1 MKVKLKE
8 ISVAELAAGYK
19 DDANGGVVGYA
30 GKLDIRPPYQREFVY
45 KDAQRDAVIDTV
57 KKGFPLNVMYWA
69 VREDG
74 NFEIIDGQQRSIA
87 ICRYVHNEFFFDEL
101 LFDNL
106 QDNEQAE
113 ILNYKLTVYLCS
125 GTDSEKLQ
133 WFETINIAGVE
144 LTHQELRNAVYS
156 GPWVTDAKKYF
167 SKNGCAAYE
176 VGKDY
181 LKGVA
186 IRQDYL
192 ETAIKWH
199 TESSV
204 EEYMGKH
211 QHDAGAKELWNYF
224 NQVIAWVQKIFPKY
238 RRQMQ
243 GVAWGDLYKQFCNK
257 NRAADELERQVA
269 KLMADDDVTK
279 KAGIYPYVLNKNERH
294 LSLRSF
300 TDSQKTGAYERQ
312 NGVCLAC
319 DKHFRADEMEADHIT
334 PWHEG
339 GKTVP
344 ENCQMLCKPCN
355 RSKGG
360 K

>member
-87 ICRYVHNEFFFDEL
+87 ICRYVHNKFFFDEL

>member
-279 KAGIYPYVLNKNERH
+279 KAGIYPYVLNKNKRH